1 MRKVRPRRRGG
12 CEQQQLRGVDHVG
25 DDASSWV
32 QTSWRTASNGDG
44 DLAIFVMLHGGDPDL
59 DIETRLPSHTAHCCD
74 GRRSSWKV
82 P

>member
-1 MRKVRPRRRGG
+1 MQPRGYRRRGVP
-12 CEQQQLRGVDHVG
+12 L
-25 DDASSWV
+25 
-32 QTSWRTASNGDG
+32 QTETV